1 MIDKP
6 QREMKNKKIKLQLNK
21 ETIEVLNEMQL
32 NQVHGGTNATVV
44 ETITQSSFKCLAD
57 AYGYAT
63 IVDGAAKGQSWW
75 GCPYQEHA
83 KSEYVPFN
91 QKPNGQL
98 DNTNVNT
105 PNGAFICIKPY

>member
-1 MIDKP
+1 
-6 QREMKNKKIKLQLNK
+6 MKNKKIKLQLNK

-32 NQVHGGTNATVV
+32 NQMHGGTNGTVV
-44 ETITQSSFKCLAD
+44 QSSLKCLAD
-57 AYGYAT
+57 AYGLAT

-75 GCPYQEHA
+75 GCPYTFWEPE
-83 KSEYVPFN
+83 KSQHIKFE

>member
-1 MIDKP
+1 
-6 QREMKNKKIKLQLNK
+6 MKLKKIKLQLNK

-32 NQVHGGTNATVV
+32 NQIHGGT
-44 ETITQSSFKCLAD
+44 
-57 AYGYAT
+57 GAT
-63 IVDGAAKGQSWW
+63 IVQTAKESSWRCAVDAYTYATAVDGWGKDNSYW
-75 GCPYQEHA
+75 GCPYQEYA